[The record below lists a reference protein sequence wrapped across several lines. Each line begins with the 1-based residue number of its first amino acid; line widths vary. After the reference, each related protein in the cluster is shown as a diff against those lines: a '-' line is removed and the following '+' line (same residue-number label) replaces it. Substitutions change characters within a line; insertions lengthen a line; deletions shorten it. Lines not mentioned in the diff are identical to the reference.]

1 MVDEGKT
8 YLRFVNKRIRSTFMK
23 QTYWLGVGLLIS
35 NISLMQAQ
43 TVLPTYKGENLGPQV
58 NSTYNEGTPL
68 ISPDGKT
75 LYYTRED
82 HPNNT
87 MFADK
92 DNGSTDI
99 WYSDWQP
106 SNQWGPARRLG
117 APLNQF
123 NHNTVFSI
131 TPDGNSLLLRG
142 AYVNGRYETRGF
154 SVSKRV
160 NGNWNTPEQLVI
172 ANYERM
178 SKGAF
183 DFAYLT
189 VDGKTLL
196 LSFSEKKNGL
206 KDDLYVSFRQKN
218 GSWSQPMNLGA
229 DVNTDDFTETTPF
242 LAPDGNTLYF
252 STNRPGGQGDND
264 VWVTRRIDK
273 TWKRWS
279 KPQNLGPTVN
289 TDGYDAYYS
298 ISALGDRAY
307 LTTFKDTQGNKG
319 GDIVQIKLTDDTNPA
334 DQRTSDSTTLAQ
346 NKAKNDPADL
356 TRPGAVVML
365 SGKVIDQK
373 TGKPIAAR
381 ITYQTLPDG
390 AEAGET
396 TSDPITGEYKIVLPY
411 GQKYTM
417 RAIAPDF
424 IAEGESVDL
433 TGNPDDK
440 KKGFQEIKGQELK
453 LIPIEVGSSVRLNNI
468 FFDTGKSILRDESSP
483 ELDRMVVVM
492 NENPK
497 LAVELGGHTDNTGS
511 NEINAKLSQDR
522 ADAVREYLI
531 GKGIEPDRVASKGY
545 GETKPIA
552 ANATDIGRQ
561 QNRRVEFVITKK

>member
-1 MVDEGKT
+1 MVDEGKA

-23 QTYWLGVGLLIS
+23 QTYWLCVGLLIS
-35 NISLMQAQ
+35 SISLIQAQ
-43 TVLPTYKGENLGPQV
+43 TVLPPYKGENLGPQV

-68 ISPDGKT
+68 VSPDGKT

-142 AYVNGRYETRGF
+142 AYINGRYETRGF

-172 ANYERM
+172 ANYERV

-189 VDGKTLL
+189 VDGRTLL

-218 GSWSQPMNLGA
+218 GTWSQPMDLGA

-307 LTTFKDTQGNKG
+307 LTTFKNTQGDKG
-319 GDIVQIKLTDDTNPA
+319 GDIVQIKLIDDAPA
-334 DQRTSDSTTLAQ
+334 APGADSTTLAQ
-346 NKAKNDPADL
+346 NPANNNPAADL
-356 TRPGAVVML
+356 SRPGAVAML

-396 TSDPITGEYKIVLPY
+396 TSDPTTGEYKIILPY

-433 TGNPDDK
+433 TGGPADK
-440 KKGFQEIKGQELK
+440 RKGFQEIKGKELK
-453 LIPIEVGSSVRLNNI
+453 MIPIETGGVVRLNNV
-468 FFDTGKSILRDESSP
+468 FFDTGKAILRDESAP

-511 NEINAKLSQDR
+511 NEINTKLSQDR

-531 GKGIEPDRVASKGY
+531 GKGIEFQ
-545 GETKPIA
+545 T
-552 ANATDIGRQ
+552 
-561 QNRRVEFVITKK
+561 

>member
-1 MVDEGKT
+1 MVDEGKA

-23 QTYWLGVGLLIS
+23 QTYWLCVGLLIS
-35 NISLMQAQ
+35 SISLIQAQ
-43 TVLPTYKGENLGPQV
+43 TVLPPYKGENLGPQV

-68 ISPDGKT
+68 VSPDGKT

-142 AYVNGRYETRGF
+142 AYINGRYETRGF

-172 ANYERM
+172 ANYERV

-189 VDGKTLL
+189 VDGRTLL

-218 GSWSQPMNLGA
+218 GTWSQPMDLGA

-307 LTTFKDTQGNKG
+307 LTTFKNTQGDKG
-319 GDIVQIKLTDDTNPA
+319 GDIVQIKLIDDAPA
-334 DQRTSDSTTLAQ
+334 APGADSTTLAQ
-346 NKAKNDPADL
+346 NPANNNPAADL
-356 TRPGAVVML
+356 SRPGAVAML

-396 TSDPITGEYKIVLPY
+396 TSDPTTGEYKIILPY

-433 TGNPDDK
+433 TGGPVDK
-440 KKGFQEIKGQELK
+440 RKGFQEIKGKELK
-453 LIPIEVGSSVRLNNI
+453 MIPIETGGVVRLNNV
-468 FFDTGKSILRDESSP
+468 FFDTGKAILRDESAP

-511 NEINAKLSQDR
+511 NEINTKLSQDR

-545 GETKPIA
+545 GETKPVT
-552 ANATDIGRQ
+552 ANDTDTGRQ
-561 QNRRVEFVITKK
+561 QNRRVEFVIMKK

>member
-1 MVDEGKT
+1 
-8 YLRFVNKRIRSTFMK
+8 MK
-23 QTYWLGVGLLIS
+23 WINGPVVGMLLTGYVQV
-35 NISLMQAQ
+35 LAQAPAAPGNA
-43 TVLPTYKGENLGPQV
+43 LPYKAENLGPQV
-58 NSTYNEGTPL
+58 NSAYNEGTPL
-68 ISPDGKT
+68 ISPDGRT

-106 SNQWGPARRLG
+106 SNQWGPARRMG

-123 NHNTVFSI
+123 NHNAVFSI

-154 SVSKRV
+154 SISKRT
-160 NGNWNTPEQLVI
+160 NGNWSTPEQLVI
-172 ANYERM
+172 ANYEKM
-178 SKGAF
+178 SKGQF

-229 DVNTDDFTETTPF
+229 DVNTDEFTETTPF

-264 VWVTRRIDK
+264 VWVTRRVDK

-298 ISALGDRAY
+298 ISALGDMAY
-307 LTTFKDTQGNKG
+307 MTTFKNTQGGKG
-319 GDIVQIKLTDDTNPA
+319 GDIVQIKLIDDSPSKPA
-334 DQRTSDSTTLAQ
+334 ADSTTLAQ
-346 NKAKNDPADL
+346 NPAQAGGNKNPADDL
-356 TRPGAVVML
+356 TRPGAVAMI
-365 SGKVIDQK
+365 SGKVIDQR

-396 TSDPITGEYKIVLPY
+396 TSDPTTGEYKIILPY

-417 RAIAPDF
+417 RASAPDF
-424 IAEGESVDL
+424 IAEGENVDL
-433 TGNPDDK
+433 TGGPGDK
-440 KKGFQEIKGQELK
+440 KKGFQEIKGKELK
-453 LIPIEVGSSVRLNNI
+453 LIPIETGGIVRLNNV
-468 FFDTGKSILRDESSP
+468 FFDTGKAILRDESAP

-531 GKGIEPDRVASKGY
+531 GKGIEPDRIASKGY
-545 GETKPIA
+545 GETKPVA
-552 ANATDIGRQ
+552 PNDTDNGRQ

>member
-1 MVDEGKT
+1 
-8 YLRFVNKRIRSTFMK
+8 MK
-23 QTYWLGVGLLIS
+23 WINGLTVGMLLTGYV
-35 NISLMQAQ
+35 QALAQ
-43 TVLPTYKGENLGPQV
+43 APAAAGSALPYKGENLGPQV

-123 NHNTVFSI
+123 NHNAVFSI

-160 NGNWNTPEQLVI
+160 NGNWSTPEKMVI
-172 ANYERM
+172 ANYEKM

-218 GSWSQPMNLGA
+218 GTWSQPMNLGA
-229 DVNTDDFTETTPF
+229 DVNTEEFTETTPF

-264 VWVTRRIDK
+264 VWVTRRVDK

-298 ISALGDRAY
+298 ISALGDMAY
-307 LTTFKDTQGNKG
+307 MTTFKNTQGGKG
-319 GDIVQIKLTDDTNPA
+319 GDIVQIKLFEDTNP
-334 DQRTSDSTTLAQ
+334 RGGTDSTTLAQ
-346 NKAKNDPADL
+346 NPAKAGGGGDNNPAADDL
-356 TRPGAVVML
+356 TRPGAVAMI

-373 TGKPIAAR
+373 TGRPIAAE
-381 ITYQTLPDG
+381 IIYNTLPDG
-390 AEAGET
+390 AEAGRAT
-396 TSDPITGEYKIVLPY
+396 ADPATGEYKIILPY

-417 RAIAPDF
+417 RAVTPNY
-424 IAEGESVDL
+424 IAEGENVDL
-433 TGNPDDK
+433 TGGPTD
-440 KKGFQEIKGQELK
+440 KKGFVEIKGRELK
-453 LIPIEVGSSVRLNNI
+453 LVPIEVGQSIRLNNI
-468 FFDTGKSILRDESSP
+468 FFDTGKSILRDESAP

-497 LAVELGGHTDNTGS
+497 LGIELGGHTDNTGS

-531 GKGIEPDRVASKGY
+531 GKGVEPDRIASKGY
-545 GETKPIA
+545 GETKPVA
-552 ANATDIGRQ
+552 PNDSDAGRQ

>member
-1 MVDEGKT
+1 MKRT
-8 YLRFVNKRIRSTFMK
+8 YRPL
-23 QTYWLGVGLLIS
+23 LGLLAC
-35 NISLMQAQ
+35 LPGLLQAQ
-43 TVLPTYKGENLGPQV
+43 LPASTLYKGQNLGAQV
-58 NSTYNEGTPL
+58 NSDYNEGNPL
-68 ISPDGKT
+68 ISPDGRT

-92 DNGSTDI
+92 EIGSTDI
-99 WYSDWQP
+99 WYSEWQP
-106 SNQWGPARRLG
+106 TNEWGPARRVG

-123 NHNTVFSI
+123 NHNAVFSI
-131 TPDGNSLLLRG
+131 TPDGNTLLLRG
-142 AYVNGRYETRGF
+142 AYLNGRYETRGF
-154 SVSKRV
+154 SASKRA
-160 NGNWNTPEQLVI
+160 NGTWSTPEQLAI
-172 ANYERM
+172 ANYEKM
-178 SKGAF
+178 SKGQF

-196 LSFSEKKNGL
+196 LSFSEKRNGL

-218 GSWSQPMNLGA
+218 GTWSQPMPLGP
-229 DVNTDDFTETTPF
+229 DLNTDEFTETTPF

-264 VWVTRRIDK
+264 VWVSRRVDK

-279 KPQNLGPTVN
+279 RPQNLGPTVN

-298 ISALGDRAY
+298 LSTLGDKAF
-307 LTTFKDTQGNKG
+307 LTTFKNTQGGKG
-319 GDIVQIKLTDDTNPA
+319 GDIVQINLLDALPAAPTDSA
-334 DQRTSDSTTLAQ
+334 TLAQ
-346 NKAKNDPADL
+346 VRMPGSATSPAVAAGL
-356 TRPGAVVML
+356 RPGAVALL
-365 SGKVIDQK
+365 SGRVIDQK
-373 TGKPIAAR
+373 TGRPIAAR

-396 TSDPITGEYKIVLPY
+396 TSDPTTGEYKIVLPY

-424 IAEGESVDL
+424 IAEGENIDL
-433 TGNPDDK
+433 TAVPGK
-440 KKGFQEIKGQELK
+440 QQAGFQEIKGQELK
-453 LIPIEVGSSVRLNNI
+453 LVPIDVGQSIRLNNV
-468 FFDTGKSILRDESSP
+468 FFDLGKATLREESAP
-483 ELDRMVVVM
+483 ELDRMVGVM

-497 LAVELGGHTDNTGS
+497 LGVELGGHTDNTGS
-511 NEINAKLSQDR
+511 KEINARLSQDR

-545 GETKPIA
+545 GESKPVA
-552 ANATDIGRQ
+552 PNDTDTGRQ

>member
-1 MVDEGKT
+1 MIDEGKG
-8 YLRFVNKRIRSTFMK
+8 YLRFINRRTSSAFMKRI
-23 QTYWLGVGLLIS
+23 YWLTGLLVCAIT
-35 NISLMQAQ
+35 LTRAQ
-43 TVLPTYKGENLGPQV
+43 VAPSPYKGENLGPQV
-58 NSTYNEGTPL
+58 NSQYNEGTPL
-68 ISPDGKT
+68 ISPDGRT

-99 WYSDWQP
+99 WFSEWQP
-106 SNQWGPARRLG
+106 SNQWGPARRMG

-123 NHNTVFSI
+123 NHNAVFSI
-131 TPDGNSLLLRG
+131 TPDGNQLLLRG

-154 SVSKRV
+154 SISKRA
-160 NGNWNTPEQLVI
+160 NGNWSAPEQLVI
-172 ANYERM
+172 ANYEKM

-183 DFAYLT
+183 DFSYLT

-196 LSFSEKKNGL
+196 LSFSEKKNGQ

-218 GSWSQPMNLGA
+218 GTWSQPMNLGP

-264 VWVTRRIDK
+264 IWVTRRIDK

-298 ISALGDRAY
+298 ISALGDMAF
-307 LTTFKDTQGNKG
+307 LTTFKNTQGGKG
-319 GDIVQIKLTDDTNPA
+319 GDIVKIKLIDDSPKA
-334 DQRTSDSTTLAQ
+334 DSTTLAQ
-346 NKAKNDPADL
+346 NPAQVGGGNKNPADDL
-356 TRPGAVVML
+356 SRPGAVAML
-365 SGKVIDQK
+365 SGKVIDQR
-373 TGKPIAAR
+373 TGKPIAAT

-396 TSDPITGEYKIVLPY
+396 TSDPVTGEYKIILPY

-417 RAIAPDF
+417 RASAPDF
-424 IAEGESVDL
+424 IAEGENVDL
-433 TGNPDDK
+433 TGGPADK
-440 KKGFQEIKGQELK
+440 RKGLQEIKGQELK
-453 LIPIEVGSSVRLNNI
+453 LIPIEEGRSVRLNNV
-468 FFDTGKSILRDESSP
+468 FFDTGKSILRDESAP

-531 GKGIEPDRVASKGY
+531 SKGIEPDRIASKGY
-545 GETKPIA
+545 GESKPVA
-552 ANATDIGRQ
+552 PNDTDAGRQ
-561 QNRRVEFVITKK
+561 KNRRVEFVITKK